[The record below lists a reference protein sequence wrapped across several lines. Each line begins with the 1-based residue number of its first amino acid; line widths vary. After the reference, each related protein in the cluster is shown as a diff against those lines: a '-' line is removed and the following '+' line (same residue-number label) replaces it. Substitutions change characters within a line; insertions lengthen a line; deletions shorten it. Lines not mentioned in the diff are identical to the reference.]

1 MSVNNGIHSTDST
14 HATIMVVDDTPANL
28 HLLGDMLRS
37 QGWRVQLFPKARLA
51 LKAAQQQA
59 PDLILLDI
67 MMPEMDGF
75 ALCQQFKADA
85 TLCKIPVIFISAL
98 TDTESKIRAFT
109 AGGMDYVT
117 KPFQVEE
124 VLARTKTHLQ
134 LYQIQREQENYR
146 HNLEHLVRERTADLL
161 RAQRVAH
168 IGSWR
173 LDLPTQALYW
183 SPETYRLFGIPDGKP
198 LVLDDFMQ
206 RLHPE
211 DRERVLQAWREAL
224 EGESYDVEH
233 RIATDGATTNT
244 TTVWVRERAE
254 FEFDEQGKVTV
265 AIGTVQDITAEK
277 NHQKQI
283 EFITSHDPLTGLPN
297 RAMFLE
303 LLRPIM
309 AAAVTHGARLAV
321 AYIDLDGFAPLN
333 TQYGRELGNRVVV
346 EMGRRIVH
354 AVREPLQVARIG
366 GDEFAIILGN
376 LRQDDA
382 YLVPVQR
389 LLEAIA
395 QPLEID
401 QHILH
406 ITASIGIALY
416 PQSTRIEAE
425 QLLRQ
430 ADQAMYL
437 AKLAGK
443 NRHHLFDP
451 LKDEST
457 RERFLRLDEIRTAL
471 QEKQF
476 VLFYQPKVH
485 LQRGDI
491 VGFEAL
497 IRWQHPERGLIP
509 PGQFIPLLEQHPL
522 SIPVGDWV
530 IEAAIAQLATWN
542 AQGLVTSI
550 SVNID
555 SQQLQDV
562 HFENRLLQQLAQ
574 QPTVRPQQLELE
586 ILETGALDNMGHV
599 SGLITRLDAMG
610 IRCALD
616 DFGTGY
622 SSLTF
627 LKQLTASTI
636 KIDQSFV
643 RGMQDDAEHIAIV
656 NSVLGLSRSF
666 ERTTLAEGIETEA
679 LGGLLIEL
687 GCELGQ
693 GYAIARPMPAHA
705 VPDWIASWNA
715 PLLWSQTHELPP
727 QDIPTLLAEIEHR
740 SWLKALRHHAEHPE
754 QVERPINDAQQCRF
768 GRWINK
774 SSTRYRLGHLP
785 GFQELYQLHNE
796 LHYEA
801 ERLLCLQ
808 NSHNSHNSQGSYDWE
823 PIETQ
828 SEHILVLLRELR
840 QNPSNTN
847 DRFNNDL

>member
-1 MSVNNGIHSTDST
+1 MRTMKSEKPMS
-14 HATIMVVDDTPANL
+14 ATIMVVDDTPANL
-28 HLLGDMLRS
+28 HLLGDMLYS
-37 QGWRVQLFPKARLA
+37 QGWRVQLFPKACLA
-51 LKAAQQQA
+51 LKAAHQQA

-75 ALCQQFKADA
+75 ALCKELKADA
-85 TLCKIPVIFISAL
+85 RLSKIPVIFISAL

-117 KPFQVEE
+117 KPFQIDE
-124 VLARTKTHLQ
+124 VLARIKTHLQ
-134 LYQIQREQENYR
+134 LHYMQREQEN
-146 HNLEHLVRERTADLL
+146 HQQNLERLVRERTADLL

-173 LDLPTQALYW
+173 LDIQPTALYW
-183 SPETYRLFGIPDGKP
+183 SPETYRLFGIPDGTP
-198 LVLDDFMQ
+198 LILDDFIQ
-206 RLHPE
+206 RVHPE
-211 DRERVLQAWREAL
+211 DRERVLTAWNRAL
-224 EGESYDVEH
+224 EGASYDIEH
-233 RIATDGATTNT
+233 RIATEG

-254 FEFDEQGKVTV
+254 FEFDAQGKATI
-265 AIGTVQDITAEK
+265 AFGTVQDITTEK

-309 AAAVTHGARLAV
+309 AAAVTHSTQLAV
-321 AYIDLDGFAPLN
+321 TYIDLDGFADLN
-333 TQYGRELGNRVVV
+333 SQHGRELGNRIVV
-346 EMGRRIVH
+346 EIGKRIVQ
-354 AVREPLQVARIG
+354 AVREPHHVARIG
-366 GDEFAIILGN
+366 GDEFAIILGH
-376 LRQDDA
+376 LRPDGA
-382 YLVPVQR
+382 YTIPIQR
-389 LLEAIA
+389 LLQTIA
-395 QPLEID
+395 EPLEIAP
-401 QHILH
+401 HTFHL
-406 ITASIGIALY
+406 TASIGIALY

-443 NRHHLFDP
+443 NRFHLFDP

-471 QEKQF
+471 QENQL

-485 LQRGDI
+485 LQHGEI

-497 IRWQHPERGLIP
+497 IRWQHPERGLLP
-509 PGQFIPLLEQHPL
+509 PSQFIPLLEQHPL

-530 IEAAIAQLATWN
+530 IETALAQLAAWN

-555 SQQLQDV
+555 GQQLQDV
-562 HFENRLLQQLAQ
+562 HFEHRLLRQLAQ
-574 QPTVRPQQLELE
+574 QPTVRPEQLELE
-586 ILETGALDNMGHV
+586 ILETGALDNMAHV
-599 SGLITRLDAMG
+599 SGLITRLDALG

-643 RGMQDDAEHIAIV
+643 RGMQDDAEHVAIV

-705 VPDWIASWNA
+705 VPDWIASWQP

-727 QDIPTLLAEIEHR
+727 QDIPTLLAEVEHR
-740 SWLKALRHHAEHPE
+740 AWLKALRRYTEKQEPIE
-754 QVERPINDAQQCRF
+754 ERPINDAQRCRF

-774 SSTRYRLGHLP
+774 TSTHHRLGHLA
-785 GFQELYQLHNE
+785 GFQELHDSHHALHQQ
-796 LHYEA
+796 A
-801 ERLLCLQ
+801 EYLL
-808 NSHNSHNSQGSYDWE
+808 NRRPVTAASAWE
-823 PIETQ
+823 GIETQ
-828 SEHILVLLRELR
+828 SERILALLRELR
-840 QNPSNTN
+840 QNPLNTN
-847 DRFNNDL
+847 SRFDND

>member
-1 MSVNNGIHSTDST
+1 MKPKTTTS
-14 HATIMVVDDTPANL
+14 ATVMVVDDTPANL

-51 LKAAQQQA
+51 LKSAQQQA

-75 ALCQQFKADA
+75 TLCQQLKDDP
-85 TLCKIPVIFISAL
+85 TLHKIPIIFISAL

-124 VLARTKTHLQ
+124 VLARIKTHLQ
-134 LYQIQREQENYR
+134 LYQIQREQESYR
-146 HNLEHLVRERTADLL
+146 QSLERLVQERTADLL
-161 RAQRVAH
+161 HAQRVAH

-173 LDLPTQALYW
+173 FDLPTQSLYW
-183 SPETYRLFGIPDGKP
+183 SPETYRLFGIPNGKP
-198 LVLDDFMQ
+198 LALEDFIQ
-206 RLHPE
+206 RIHPE
-211 DRERVLQAWREAL
+211 DRERVLNAWACAL
-224 EGESYDVEH
+224 KGESYDIEH
-233 RIATDGATTNT
+233 RIATDDAV
-244 TTVWVRERAE
+244 VWVRERAE
-254 FEFDEQGKVTV
+254 FEFDAQGKAAV

-277 NHQKQI
+277 NHQRQI

-309 AAAVTHGARLAV
+309 AGTVTHGTQLAV
-321 AYIDLDGFAPLN
+321 AYIDLDDFAPLN
-333 TQYGRELGNRVVV
+333 AQYGKDWGNRIVV
-346 EMGRRIVH
+346 EMGKRIVQT
-354 AVREPLQVARIG
+354 VREPHQVSRIG
-366 GDEFAIILGN
+366 GDEFAIICGN
-376 LRQDDA
+376 LRQGDA
-382 YLVPVQR
+382 YLTAVQR
-389 LLEAIA
+389 LLQAIA
-395 QPLEID
+395 KPLEID
-401 QHILH
+401 QHTFHL
-406 ITASIGIALY
+406 TASIGIALY

-471 QEKQF
+471 NERQF

-485 LQRGDI
+485 LQSGDI

-509 PGQFIPLLEQHPL
+509 PSQFIPLLEQHPL

-530 IEAAIAQLATWN
+530 IETAIAQLATWN
-542 AQGLVTSI
+542 AQGLVTTV

-555 SQQLQDV
+555 GQQLQDV
-562 HFENRLLQQLAQ
+562 HFENRLLKQLAQ
-574 QPTVRPQQLELE
+574 QPSVRPHQLELE
-586 ILETGALDNMGHV
+586 ILETGALDNIAHV
-599 SGLITRLDAMG
+599 SGLIKRLDAMG

-643 RGMQDDAEHIAIV
+643 RGMQDDAEHVTIV
-656 NSVLGLSRSF
+656 NSVLGLARSF

-693 GYAIARPMPAHA
+693 GYAIARPMPAHR
-705 VPDWIASWNA
+705 VLEWIQNWRV

-727 QDIPTLLAEIEHR
+727 QDVPTLLAEIEHR
-740 SWLKALRHHAEHPE
+740 SWVKTLRHYAEQPQHPE
-754 QVERPINDAQQCRF
+754 YSIHDIQQCRF
-768 GRWINK
+768 GRWLNK
-774 SSTRYRLGHLP
+774 PSTRRRLGHSIEL
-785 GFQELYQLHNE
+785 QELDQLHRE
-796 LHYEA
+796 IHRQADHLI
-801 ERLLCLQ
+801 Q
-808 NSHNSHNSQGSYDWE
+808 NQFH
-823 PIETQ
+823 IETHVWKNIQAQ
-828 SEHILVLLRELR
+828 SDCILALLRTMR
-840 QNPSNTN
+840 QKAAHG
-847 DRFNNDL
+847 FNKDL

>member
-1 MSVNNGIHSTDST
+1 MQSEQPINPTV
-14 HATIMVVDDTPANL
+14 MVVDDTPANL
-28 HLLGDMLRS
+28 HLLSEMLHS
-37 QGWRVQLFPKARLA
+37 QGWRVQLFPRAKLA

-75 ALCQQFKADA
+75 ALCQQLKADA
-85 TLCKIPVIFISAL
+85 RLCKIPIIFISAL
-98 TDTESKIRAFT
+98 ADTESKIRAFT
-109 AGGMDYVT
+109 VGGMDYVT
-117 KPFQVEE
+117 KPFQMDE
-124 VLARTKTHLQ
+124 VLARIRTHLE
-134 LYQIQREQENYR
+134 LYRMQREQENR
-146 HNLEHLVRERTADLL
+146 QQDLERLVRERTADLL
-161 RAQRVAH
+161 RAQRVAR

-173 LDLPTQALYW
+173 LDLESQALYW
-183 SPETYRLFGIPDGKP
+183 SPETYRLFGIPDGQP
-198 LVLDDFMQ
+198 LTLNDFAQ

-211 DRERVLQAWREAL
+211 DRERVLQAWTQAVE
-224 EGESYDVEH
+224 EDVPYDVEH
-233 RIATDGATTNT
+233 RIAPSATQGVIT
-244 TTVWVRERAE
+244 WVRERAE
-254 FEFDEQGKVTV
+254 FEFDAQGKATF

-297 RAMFLE
+297 RSLFLE

-309 AAAVTHGARLAV
+309 AAAVTHSTQLAV
-321 AYIDLDGFAPLN
+321 TYIDLDGFAPINVL
-333 TQYGRELGNRVVV
+333 YGRELGNRIIV
-346 EMGRRIVH
+346 EIGKRIVQ
-354 AVREPLQVARIG
+354 AVREPHHVARIG

-376 LRQDDA
+376 LRPCSNYA
-382 YLVPVQR
+382 IPIQR
-389 LLEAIA
+389 ILHAIA
-395 QPLEID
+395 QPLEVD
-401 QHILH
+401 NHVFHL
-406 ITASIGIALY
+406 TASIGIAIY

-443 NRHHLFDP
+443 NRYHLFDP

-497 IRWQHPERGLIP
+497 IRWQHPERGLVP
-509 PGQFIPLLEQHPL
+509 PSQFIPLLEQHPL

-530 IEAAIAQLATWN
+530 IEAALAQLAAWN
-542 AQGLVTSI
+542 ARGLVTTV

-562 HFENRLLQQLAQ
+562 HFESRLLNQLAQ
-574 QPTVRPQQLELE
+574 QPTVMPHQLELE

-599 SGLITRLDAMG
+599 SGLLTRLDAMG

-627 LKQLTASTI
+627 LKQLAAGTI

-643 RGMQDDAEHIAIV
+643 RGMQDDAEHVTIV
-656 NSVLGLSRSF
+656 NSVLGLARSF

-679 LGGLLIEL
+679 LGGLLVEL

-693 GYAIARPMPAHA
+693 GYAISRPMPAHA
-705 VPDWIASWNA
+705 VPDWMAAWRVPA
-715 PLLWSQTHELPP
+715 LWTQTRALPL
-727 QDIPTLLAEIEHR
+727 QDIPTLLAEVEHR
-740 SWLKALRHHAEHPE
+740 AWLKSLRRYVE
-754 QVERPINDAQQCRF
+754 QPDQMERPVNDALHCRF

-774 SSTRYRLGHLP
+774 PTTRQRLGNWP
-785 GFQELYQLHNE
+785 EFQALEQQHAALHDAVAQWLDVKNN
-796 LHYEA
+796 A
-801 ERLLCLQ
+801 A
-808 NSHNSHNSQGSYDWE
+808 DWE
-823 PIETQ
+823 RIEAQ
-828 SEHILVLLRELR
+828 SEHILQLLRELR
-840 QNPSNTN
+840 QNPLNTRDGSDN
-847 DRFNNDL
+847 D

>member
-1 MSVNNGIHSTDST
+1 MFGGCEDSLPIMKFEKNT
-14 HATIMVVDDTPANL
+14 SATVMVVDDTPANL

-37 QGWRVQLFPKARLA
+37 QGWRIQLFPKASLA
-51 LKAAQQQA
+51 LRAAHQQA

-75 ALCQQFKADA
+75 ALCQQLKADVH
-85 TLCKIPVIFISAL
+85 LRKIPIIFISAL
-98 TDTESKIRAFT
+98 SDTESKIRAFT
-109 AGGMDYVT
+109 AGGVDYVT
-117 KPFQVEE
+117 KPFQAEE
-124 VLARTKTHLQ
+124 VLARIQTHLQ
-134 LYQIQREQENYR
+134 LYHMQREQEG
-146 HNLEHLVRERTADLL
+146 HQQNLERLVRERTADLL

-173 LDLPTQALYW
+173 LDLKTQALSW
-183 SPETYRLFGIPDGKP
+183 SPETYRLFGIPDSKP
-198 LVLDDFMQ
+198 LILDDFIQ
-206 RLHPE
+206 RIHPE
-211 DRERVLQAWREAL
+211 DRERVLQAWGKAL
-224 EGESYDVEH
+224 EGHTYDIEH
-233 RIATDGATTNT
+233 RIVTESA
-244 TTVWVRERAE
+244 TVWVRERAE
-254 FEFDEQGKVTV
+254 FEFDAQSKAVL

-297 RAMFLE
+297 RPMFLE

-309 AAAVTHGARLAV
+309 AAAVTHNTQLAV
-321 AYIDLDGFAPLN
+321 AYIDLDGFAPIN
-333 TQYGRELGNRVVV
+333 AQHGRELGNRIVI
-346 EMGRRIVH
+346 EIGKRIVH
-354 AVREPLQVARIG
+354 AVREPHHVARIG
-366 GDEFAIILGN
+366 GDEFAVILATP
-376 LRQDDA
+376 RQCDT
-382 YLVPVQR
+382 YLIPIQR
-389 LLEAIA
+389 ILHAIA
-395 QPLEID
+395 KPLEIE
-401 QHILH
+401 QHVFQL
-406 ITASIGIALY
+406 TASIGIALY

-471 QEKQF
+471 HEKQF

-509 PGQFIPLLEQHPL
+509 PAQFIPLLEQHPL

-530 IEAAIAQLATWN
+530 IETALAQLAAWN
-542 AQGLVTSI
+542 ALGLTTTV

-555 SQQLQDV
+555 GQQLQDV
-562 HFENRLLQQLAQ
+562 HFEHRLLHQLAQ
-574 QPTVRPQQLELE
+574 QPTVKPQQLELE
-586 ILETGALDNMGHV
+586 ILETGALDNIGHV
-599 SGLITRLDAMG
+599 SGLIERLGALG
-610 IRCALD
+610 ICCALD

-643 RGMQDDAEHIAIV
+643 RGMQEDAEHVTIV
-656 NSVLGLSRSF
+656 NSVLGLARSF

-679 LGGLLIEL
+679 LGALLVEL

-693 GYAIARPMPAHA
+693 GYAIARPMPAES
-705 VPDWIASWNA
+705 VPDWIRTWRVPS
-715 PLLWSQTHELPP
+715 LWAQTHELPP
-727 QDIPTLLAEIEHR
+727 QDVPALLAEVEHR
-740 SWLKALRHHAEHPE
+740 SWLKTLRRYTEHPS
-754 QVERPINDAQQCRF
+754 QIERPIDDAQRCRF

-774 SSTRYRLGHLP
+774 PSTRHRLERWSE
-785 GFQELYQLHNE
+785 FEKLYQLHHQ
-796 LHYEA
+796 LHSEA
-801 ERLLCLQ
+801 ARLIERQSPLE
-808 NSHNSHNSQGSYDWE
+808 STEWE
-823 PIETQ
+823 CIEVY
-828 SEHILVLLRELR
+828 SNRILELLRNMRQDLR
-840 QNPSNTN
+840 NHDEDSDN
-847 DRFNNDL
+847 DFG